1 MAHKTIKGKTPH
13 LSSALGGGAAV
24 LPAAHRTEHNEKTI
38 CLYQGKLLST
48 VTTTRKDVA
57 NFSKHLSYA

>member
-24 LPAAHRTEHNEKTI
+24 LPAAHRTEHDGNNNLSLTRQVTI
-38 CLYQGKLLST
+38 NCNHHPERRS
-48 VTTTRKDVA
+48 
-57 NFSKHLSYA
+57 